1 MHTAN
6 TRHAH
11 NNQLQVG
18 EQHSMSFECAP
29 YSDAELHEF
38 LHVLRPVIL
47 QKEATSFNN
56 VAALL
61 GRRFASRAF
70 ADHMKV
76 IRRVFEHGELNLY
89 MQVSIGGQPLFHESL
104 LDTWLNGAASRANAE
119 KAEAWRALE
128 KSLSTPN
135 ARAVVIVSS
144 KARSRHSSTSSTSSL
159 SFWARA
165 MTPNPSIERT
175 ATGKPA
181 SATYMSKREA
191 SQMPP
196 PISTESSHQP
206 RRTSGGDFPA
216 PSTSA

>member
-1 MHTAN
+1 MTTVTLSLKTEDGALVDSISATFKQDDLALLRSYVQLLARVRTCTLL
-6 TRHAH
+6 TRGMPAIT
-11 NNQLQVG
+11 NFKWESG
-18 EQHSMSFECAP
+18 TSMSFECAP
-29 YSDAELHEF
+29 YSDAELHEL

-89 MQVSIGGQPLFHESL
+89 MQVSVGGQPLFHESL
-104 LDTWLNGAASRANAE
+104 LDTWLNGAQYHTDAE

-135 ARAVVIVSS
+135 ARAVVMSQLQGKVKALFNLEYIV
-144 KARSRHSSTSSTSSL
+144 TL
-159 SFWARA
+159 VL
-165 MTPNPSIERT
+165 
-175 ATGKPA
+175 GK
-181 SATYMSKREA
+181 SDDS
-191 SQMPP
+191 
-196 PISTESSHQP
+196 
-206 RRTSGGDFPA
+206 
-216 PSTSA
+216 